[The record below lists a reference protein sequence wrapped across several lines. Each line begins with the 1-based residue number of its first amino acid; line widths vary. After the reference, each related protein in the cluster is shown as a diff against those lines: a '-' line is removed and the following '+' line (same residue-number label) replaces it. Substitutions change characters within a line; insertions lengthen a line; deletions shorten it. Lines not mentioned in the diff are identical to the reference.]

1 MAARIPAR
9 WSLRTMLAAI
19 STGTSRSSMMIGT
32 STWPR
37 MSSVSWWRS
46 LASDRIIPST
56 RRAWKNLM
64 CAVSRPAS
72 FSEFISSIE

>member
-9 WSLRTMLAAI
+9 WSLRTMLAPI
-19 STGTSRSSMMIGT
+19 STGTSRSTMMIGT

-37 MSSVSWWRS
+37 TSSVSWWRS

-64 CAVSRPAS
+64 CSVSRPAS